1 MHAHLTLI
9 AYTISGY
16 VSYVVAEVTNC
27 KQADAEFRGHQEI
40 FSEHGGVMDFE
51 EDRSSRPKR

>member
-1 MHAHLTLI
+1 MHIQSLDMLVD
-9 AYTISGY
+9 

-27 KQADAEFRGHQEI
+27 KQADAEFRGHQEV

-51 EDRSSRPKR
+51 EDRSRPKR

>member
-1 MHAHLTLI
+1 MLVD
-9 AYTISGY
+9 

-51 EDRSSRPKR
+51 EDRSRPKR